1 MSTTNTPPPSY
12 RYPKIPPVGTAESAG
27 LKGLGAYFN
36 AGGEGL
42 TPWVDYIRFMAY
54 RPVYNGGAILESVRN
69 AEMSTKQG
77 ASGLTTEE
85 FGSVYLY
92 VPSNIGINYAAS
104 YSNTKFGV
112 GGLAAAQML
121 GSTGSKEIAETLKN
135 AAGGAT
141 PEFGFNAVAEASNNL
156 ARVLGTE
163 GNVTG
168 SQLAAVTEGRVFNPY
183 EELIFDSVSFRAH
196 SFNWKLI
203 ARDKNEAEDISN
215 IVKFFKKVMLPTY
228 DSNIGKTDGSA
239 PPTKT
244 PASPTLGSNLGT
256 PFQSTG
262 RYLQVPSRVRVQFL
276 RVYRDGFSGTLGNNI
291 KSIPLFKLKDCVI
304 DGLQVNYT
312 PDGGYVNTDDL
323 LVPALEM
330 QMSLKEIAIVTAS
343 DVDQGY

>member
-1 MSTTNTPPPSY
+1 MASTPPPSY
-12 RYPKIPPVGTAESAG
+12 RYPDLPPVGSKADAG
-27 LKGLGAYFN
+27 LEGLGAQFN

-42 TPWVDYIRFMAY
+42 TPWVDYIAFQAY
-54 RPVYNGGAILESVRN
+54 RPQYNGGAILESIRN
-69 AEMSTKQG
+69 AEAQTKTG
-77 ASGLTTEE
+77 AKGLSTEE

-92 VPSNIGINYAAS
+92 VPSNVGVNYAAM

-112 GGLAAAQML
+112 AGLAAAQML
-121 GSTGSKEIAETLKN
+121 GSSGSKEIAETLKN

-141 PEFGFNAVAEASNNL
+141 PEFGFNAVAEASTTL

-163 GNVTG
+163 GTVTG
-168 SQLAAVTEGRVFNPY
+168 SQLAAVTEGRIFNPY

-196 SFNWKLI
+196 SFNWKLV
-203 ARDKNEAEDISN
+203 ARNKKEAEDISN
-215 IVKFFKKVMLPTY
+215 IVKFFKRAMLPTY
-228 DSNIGKTDGSA
+228 DSNIGKKDGST
-239 PPTKT
+239 PPTTT
-244 PASPTLGSNLGT
+244 PASSTVGDKLGT
-256 PFQSTG
+256 PFPVTG

-276 RVYRDGFSGTLGNNI
+276 RVYRTNGKI
-291 KSIPLFKLKDCVI
+291 QPIPIFKLKDCVI

-312 PDGGYVNTDDL
+312 PDGGYVNTNDL